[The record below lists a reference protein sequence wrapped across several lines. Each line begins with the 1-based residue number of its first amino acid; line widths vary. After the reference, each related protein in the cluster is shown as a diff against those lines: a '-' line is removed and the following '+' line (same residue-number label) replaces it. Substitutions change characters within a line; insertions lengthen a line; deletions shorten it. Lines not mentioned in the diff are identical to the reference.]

1 MVQTG
6 SLIRGKLREEAFQN
20 SRSIKGIFALDQSEI
35 EDVLEETF

>member
-20 SRSIKGIFALDQSEI
+20 SRSIKGIFALD
-35 EDVLEETF
+35 